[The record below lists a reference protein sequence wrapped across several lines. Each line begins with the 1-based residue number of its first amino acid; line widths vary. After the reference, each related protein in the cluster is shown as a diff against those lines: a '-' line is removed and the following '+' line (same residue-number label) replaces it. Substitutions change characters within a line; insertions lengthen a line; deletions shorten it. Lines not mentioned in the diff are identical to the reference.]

1 MRDLKDRISADWRSC
16 EDGDRPR
23 APGGELSGAE
33 WKAYNSPGNPFF
45 GGLKKQLLSQSLLDT
60 FGPRPSASC
69 PNIGFHLAM
78 VAAGPN
84 RTVLLRSDGRAVY
97 CGEPPAHGAAPKRWS
112 GSCLWVQQGQC
123 EIPPLDAGQF
133 YTQVSAGHNHTVVL
147 RSDGVAVA
155 CGHNLSSSAT
165 FRLWNTAWPT
175 HKLQRVGI
183 TQCFFVVM
191 AMP

>member
-1 MRDLKDRISADWRSC
+1 
-16 EDGDRPR
+16 
-23 APGGELSGAE
+23 
-33 WKAYNSPGNPFF
+33 
-45 GGLKKQLLSQSLLDT
+45 
-60 FGPRPSASC
+60 
-69 PNIGFHLAM
+69 M

-155 CGHNLSSSAT
+155 CGHNLYEQCNIPPLEHGMTYTQIAAGGHHTVLLRSDGHAVACGLSSNGLCNIPPLVDERST
-165 FRLWNTAWPT
+165 SY
-175 HKLQRVGI
+175 I
-183 TQCFFVVM
+183 
-191 AMP
+191 